1 MPVSAYDNAKAIDQM
16 EVAYL
21 TLLERPVFGGT
32 AENYR
37 ERTRAF
43 ALDGQEHPRIVT
55 LGGDHTIVCR
65 LIWVL
70 SMYYWQKHLSM
81 NIGSS
86 HLKGAEQGVWACFRE
101 FGTYRT
107 RPPCLYFDKTG
118 DPLRCSS
125 GYLASP
131 RDYSPGGYHTWIFLR
146 NRG

>member
-1 MPVSAYDNAKAIDQM
+1 MSAYDNAKAIDQM
-16 EVAYL
+16 EAAYL

-43 ALDGQEHPRIVT
+43 AVDGLEHPRIVT
-55 LGGDHTIVCR
+55 LGGDHTIVG
-65 LIWVL
+65 LFGFFP
-70 SMYYWQKHLSM
+70 MYYWQKHLSI

-86 HLKGAEQGVWACFRE
+86 HLKGAEQGVRACFCE
-101 FGTYRT
+101 FRIYRT
-107 RPPCLYFDKTG
+107 HRPAVLIFDKTG
-118 DPLRCSS
+118 DPFRCSA

-131 RDYSPGGYHTWIFLR
+131 RDYSPGGYHSWIFLR